1 MGISLRIAIGLLC
14 FGQAFARLDEKNPSD
29 TWLQNCQDQ
38 YPGLEVITRD
48 VAIVGGGSTGTYAAI
63 KLRDL
68 NYTVSVVERQGRLGG
83 HTETYIDPST
93 NTPIDYGVVVWHDL
107 DIVRSYFAR
116 FGIPLT
122 KAGSFGP
129 ESLYFDFSTGEHSN
143 YSDSDP
149 TTALAAYE
157 EQVEKY
163 PYLEDGF
170 DIPYPVPEDLLLP
183 FKDFV
188 DKYGL
193 DNILMTIFLIG
204 QGLGDI
210 LRLPTIYIM
219 KIVGL
224 DTLRNIRNG
233 FLTTLRGN
241 NSEIYSLARA
251 ELGPDVHL
259 HSTVLSTSRTSTST
273 RLLIRTPSG
282 PKVILAKQL
291 LLTIP
296 PTPTNLRP
304 FALDARERA
313 LFSQFKHS
321 YYLTGLL
328 TGTGLP
334 PNATLSNVDTA
345 RPFALPALPAA
356 YYFAPTRVA
365 GTLDVKFGAPIG
377 ASADP
382 SGAAP
387 AAAVRASIVATA
399 ERLRAANGWGADG
412 ESPAFVAFSDH
423 SPFEMVVGA
432 DAVAGGFYRRLGA
445 LQGYRGV
452 WWTGAA
458 WHTHDSS
465 LLWRFTEGV
474 VERLVERLG

>member
-1 MGISLRIAIGLLC
+1 M
-14 FGQAFARLDEKNPSD
+14 
-29 TWLQNCQDQ
+29 
-38 YPGLEVITRD
+38 
-48 VAIVGGGSTGTYAAI
+48 
-63 KLRDL
+63 
-68 NYTVSVVERQGRLGG
+68 NYTVSVIEHQGRLGG
-83 HTETYIDPST
+83 HTETYIDPGT
-93 NTPIDYGVVVWHDL
+93 GTPIDYGVVVWHDL
-107 DIVRSYFAR
+107 DIVRKYFSR

-122 KAGSFGP
+122 KAGFSGQ
-129 ESLYFDFSTGEHSN
+129 ETLYVDFATGKRSD
-143 YSDSDP
+143 YSSPDP
-149 TTALAAYE
+149 TAALAAYE
-157 EQVEKY
+157 KQLEKY
-163 PYLEDGF
+163 PYLEEGF

-193 DNILMTIFLIG
+193 ENMVTTVFQFG

-210 LRLPTIYIM
+210 LHLPTIYVM
-219 KIVGL
+219 KNFGL
-224 DTLRNIRNG
+224 DILRNIRTG
-233 FLTTLRGN
+233 FLTTAHDN

-259 HSTVLSTSRTSTST
+259 NSTVLSTSRTSTST

-328 TGTGLP
+328 TGVGLP
-334 PNATLSNVDTA
+334 PNTTLSNVDTA

-365 GTLDVKFGAPIG
+365 GTFDVKFGAPIG
-377 ASADP
+377 AFADP

-387 AAAVRASIVATA
+387 AAAVSASIVATA
-399 ERLRAANGWGADG
+399 ERLRVANGWGADG

-423 SPFEMVVGA
+423 GPFEMVVGA